1 MTPAEYNSAV
11 NNHSDGLYR
20 FVLKL
25 SRDEE
30 LARDLVQDAFEKAW
44 IKREDVAA
52 EKIKSYLFTS
62 VYNAFVDYTRKQKR
76 KHDYEGSILPG
87 ASYSPSQPDL
97 NEVLQKALNQLP
109 DVQRSCV
116 LLRDYEGYDYKEI
129 GEILKLS
136 ESQVKVYIFRA
147 RQHLQKII
155 GKLEAVL

>member
-30 LARDLVQDAFEKAW
+30 LARDLVQDVFEKAW
-44 IKREDVAA
+44 IKREDVGT

-76 KHDYEGSILPG
+76 KYDYEGSISPG
-87 ASYSPSQPDL
+87 ASFSPSQPDL

-116 LLRDYEGYDYKEI
+116 LLRDYEGYEYKEI
-129 GEILKLS
+129 GEILKLN

-155 GKLEAVL
+155 GKLEAVI